1 MRIIG
6 LVLLIAIVI
15 IAMGDPSLFVDIP
28 SFIIVLGF
36 PIGALIFAGASIP
49 NMFSASFSAEAT
61 REQLERA
68 ARDWGQACTYAVAS
82 GVIGTFIG
90 GIILLANLD
99 DIGAIGP
106 GAALGILTILHGLIL
121 GYGVC
126 TPMQKRLEDRAREAA

>member
-6 LVLLIAIVI
+6 LVLLITITL
-15 IAMGDPSLFVDIP
+15 IAMGDPRLFVDIP
-28 SFIIVLGF
+28 SFILVLGF
-36 PIGALIFAGASIP
+36 PIAALLFAGAGIG
-49 NMFSASFSAEAT
+49 NMFGASFSADAT

-68 ARDWGQACTYAVAS
+68 ARDWGQACTYAVVS

-90 GIILLANLD
+90 GIIILANLD

-126 TPMQKRLEDRAREAA
+126 LPMQKRLEDRAREAA